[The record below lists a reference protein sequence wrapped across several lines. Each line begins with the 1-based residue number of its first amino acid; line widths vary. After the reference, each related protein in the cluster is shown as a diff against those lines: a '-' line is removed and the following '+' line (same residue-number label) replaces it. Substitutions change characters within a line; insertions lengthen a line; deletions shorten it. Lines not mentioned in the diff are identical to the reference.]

1 MKKALCLMM
10 MTAMAF
16 LFTGCPKQNDKPV
29 TKEPEKKELTGPKKR
44 VGIFEF
50 ENKSRYGRNRLSNA
64 AVDVLYT
71 ELQQADVFVLYERA
85 DLDELD
91 KEFDL
96 IDSGHVNLDTAAQA
110 GRLVGVQ
117 AVVVGTIS
125 QFGIWEEAKDY
136 GVYQKKMIIAEA
148 TVDVRVVNV
157 TTGKVIFA
165 DSGTGRVEQELET
178 VLGFGEKSTFNE
190 TMADKALRAAME
202 KFTGNLVD
210 EVIKIPWQG
219 FVMDVD
225 QRSTGEVIYINA
237 GRLSGMPMGQ
247 MLRVKRVT
255 GKLTDPVTG
264 EFKGYKTE
272 PLGKARVIDL
282 TGEDVAVAEMVEGSG
297 AKRGD
302 MVMIAR

>member
-1 MKKALCLMM
+1 MKRYASLGLLLM
-10 MTAMAF
+10 TVF
-16 LFTGCPKQNDKPV
+16 LFPACPKD
-29 TKEPEKKELTGPKKR
+29 KEPVEKQPEQVMEGPKKR

-50 ENKSRYGRNRLSNA
+50 ENKSRYGKNRLSNA

-85 DLDELD
+85 DLDELE
-91 KEFDL
+91 KEYDL
-96 IDSGHVNLDTAAQA
+96 IDSGRVNLDTAARA
-110 GRLVGVQ
+110 GKLVGVQ

-125 QFGIWEEAKDY
+125 EFGIWEEAKDY
-136 GVYQKKMIIAEA
+136 GVYQKKMVIAET

-165 DSGTGRVEQELET
+165 DSGTGRVEQELKT

-190 TMADKALRAAME
+190 TMADKALRSAMQ

-210 EVIKIPWQG
+210 TVMQIPWQG

-225 QRSTGEVIYINA
+225 QRDGTEVIYVNA
-237 GRLSGMPMGQ
+237 GRVSGMAMGQ
-247 MLRVKRVT
+247 ELRVKSVT
-255 GKLTDPVTG
+255 GKLTDPQTG

-282 TGEDVAVAEMVEGSG
+282 TGEDVAVARMMEGSG

-302 MVMIAR
+302 MVMIASGK